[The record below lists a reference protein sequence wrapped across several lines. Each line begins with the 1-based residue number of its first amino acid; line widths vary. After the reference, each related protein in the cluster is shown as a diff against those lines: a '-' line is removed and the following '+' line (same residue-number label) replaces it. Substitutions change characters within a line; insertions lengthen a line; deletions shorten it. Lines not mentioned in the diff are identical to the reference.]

1 MGIAIKKGRRYTCKD
16 YLTWPHAERWE
27 IREGAVYNMSTAL
40 KMKHQNIASGFHIKL
55 KKLIQLTGAT
65 QVLPPLILCLT
76 NSTWS
81 SRMSLWAAAG
91 TKLPGTTPK
100 AYPI

>member
-40 KMKHQNIASGFHIKL
+40 KMKH
-55 KKLIQLTGAT
+55 
-65 QVLPPLILCLT
+65 
-76 NSTWS
+76 
-81 SRMSLWAAAG
+81 
-91 TKLPGTTPK
+91 
-100 AYPI
+100 